1 MLNTPLL
8 SASALHHAALVA
20 RAAPALALGLRAPWV
35 ASVLRTA
42 GLLLALLV
50 APHVYANIKPA
61 GEVPDI
67 RFVFCYGADDK
78 QPLVLACSLV
88 GASLFFEAGVG
99 FAAAGLAA
107 LALLLAI
114 HLVFLRIP
122 LNDTGEE
129 LLYVSIAS
137 ALGSAGLFFA
147 LGYSSP
153 EVFTNAVALYVFIVW
168 APLCS
173 YLSVYVACMFINRP
187 NTYFVASTYAAWLI
201 VLGGLPFL
209 LHRRNMLDV
218 VVRLLLLKVFA
229 APC

>member
-1 MLNTPLL
+1 
-8 SASALHHAALVA
+8 VA
-20 RAAPALALGLRAPWV
+20 RAAPPVSLTLRAPWV

-50 APHVYANIKPA
+50 APHVYAGIRPA
-61 GEVPDI
+61 GE
-67 RFVFCYGADDK
+67 
-78 QPLVLACSLV
+78 PLVLACSLV
-88 GASLFFEAGVG
+88 AASLLFEAGVG

-137 ALGSAGLFFA
+137 ATGSAGLFFA

-153 EVFTNAVALYVFIVW
+153 EVYTNAIALYVFVIW

-173 YLSVYVACMFINRP
+173 YLSVYVACMFISRP

-209 LHRRNMLDV
+209 LHRRGMLDV
-218 VVRLLLLKVFA
+218 VVRLLLIKGHFSPVVAAGSAITMFA
-229 APC
+229 SHAAALVANSV